1 MQTVTS
7 DGLRPAKEGERR
19 YTIKCIHNATD
30 KHDGEGLI
38 DKVSKKTP
46 EAVYRILEKP
56 DVNVTNAKDKETM
69 LPIIQKTNNKVIE
82 TFKKLEML
90 PEPKPAVATVT
101 NAKDEE
107 TMLPQD
113 P

>member
-1 MQTVTS
+1 
-7 DGLRPAKEGERR
+7 
-19 YTIKCIHNATD
+19 
-30 KHDGEGLI
+30 
-38 DKVSKKTP
+38 
-46 EAVYRILEKP
+46 
-56 DVNVTNAKDKETM
+56 M

-101 NAKDEE
+101 NAKDKEI
-107 TMLPQD
+107 MLPQD